1 MTLSTRSISRSSA
14 ERPKTTIAIWI
25 ATLVL
30 AVVLVGT
37 LLESALTT
45 EFVFTNT
52 PESQRGVDLIEEL
65 RGQPISTNEV
75 VIVGSDMFTVD
86 DPEFQAEVEAVWGE
100 VAALGDEIIR
110 SGSFTNFYRT
120 DIPDTSGLVSA
131 DRRTTIMPFTTAGD
145 FVDATDNVPLV
156 LKIVEARNAA
166 SDFTVLLTGQATIG
180 NAFEEVGQEDFLR
193 GESIGV
199 PVALIILLIVFGTV
213 VAAFVPIV
221 VAIISIIIAMGI
233 AALVGQVFAL
243 SFFVQNIIFMV
254 GLAVGVDYSLFIVD
268 RYREERSKG
277 YATLDA
283 IERAGDTASRAVL
296 FSGITVVLA
305 LFGMLLIP
313 FNVFIG
319 LGIGAIVVVV
329 ASVVAAL
336 TLLPAVISILG
347 DKLERLKVPGISR
360 AQKNDN
366 EGSGSGFWD
375 SASHMVMRQ
384 PLVSLI
390 VGVGLLLAAAYPLL
404 DLHLGFAGITTLSQ
418 DIQAR
423 QGFDILDGEFSD
435 GATSP
440 AQIVIAGDYDS
451 TAVQAGI
458 VAVTVAMASDPLG
471 SYGQPSPAE
480 LNASRSIALINIPIS
495 GDTAEKPTQDAVN
508 RLRDTYIPAA
518 FAGSDAEI
526 VVTGETAFNMD
537 FFQAA
542 KDGILVVFPFVLGMS
557 FILLMLVFRSI
568 IVPIKA
574 ILLNLLS
581 VAATYGLLVLM
592 FQKGVG
598 ADLGLFAE
606 FDIIEAWIPLFLF
619 TILFGLSMDY
629 HVFLLSRIRE
639 RFDQTGDNTES
650 VAFGVRA
657 TGRLI
662 TGAAL
667 IMVSVFWGFAAGDL
681 IGLQQMGFGLGTAI
695 LIDATIV
702 RMVLVPASMKLL
714 GKWNWYLPSFLM
726 WLPDLRV
733 ESGDSDMS
741 ASEGTIPAGD

>member
-1 MTLSTRSISRSSA
+1 MTLSTLSISRKSA

-25 ATLVL
+25 GTLVL
-30 AVVLVGT
+30 AFVLIST

-75 VIVGSDMFTVD
+75 VIVRSDTFTVD
-86 DPEFQAEVEAVWGE
+86 DAEFQAEVEAVWGE
-100 VAALGDEIIR
+100 IDALGEEVIR
-110 SGSFTNFYRT
+110 PGSFTNFYRT

-131 DRRTTIMPFTTAGD
+131 DRRTTIMPFVTAGT
-145 FVDATDNVPLV
+145 FLDATDNVPLV
-156 LKIVEARNAA
+156 LDIVENRNAA

-180 NAFEEVGQEDFLR
+180 NAFEDVGQEDFLR

-199 PVALIILLIVFGTV
+199 PVAMIILLIVFGTV

-221 VAIISIIIAMGI
+221 IAIISIIIAMGI

-243 SFFVQNIIFMV
+243 SFFVQNVIFMI

-268 RYREERSKG
+268 RYREERRNGLQK
-277 YATLDA
+277 LDA
-283 IERAGDTASRAVL
+283 IERAGNTASRAVL

-305 LFGMLLIP
+305 LFGMLLVP

-319 LGIGAIVVVV
+319 LGIGAIVVVI

-336 TLLPAVISILG
+336 TLLPAVMSLLG
-347 DKLERLKVPGISR
+347 DKLERLKVPGIAR
-360 AQKNDN
+360 PKKNN
-366 EGSGSGFWD
+366 YEANVGGFWD
-375 SASHMVMRQ
+375 SASHMVMRK
-384 PLVSLI
+384 PLLSLI
-390 VGVGLLLAAAYPLL
+390 VGGGLLVAAAYPLL
-404 DLHLGFAGITTLSQ
+404 DLSLGFAGVTTLSQ

-440 AQIVIAGDYDS
+440 ARIVIAGDFDS
-451 TAVQAGI
+451 AAVQSGI
-458 VAVTVAMASDPLG
+458 VAITAAMASD
-471 SYGQPSPAE
+471 AE
-480 LNASRSIALINIPIS
+480 SAFGKPKEAEVNASRTIALIAVPMS
-495 GDTAEKPTQDAVN
+495 GDTAEEFAQDAIV
-508 RLRDTYIPAA
+508 RLRDIYIPAA
-518 FAGSDAEI
+518 FAGSGAEV

-581 VAATYGLLVLM
+581 VAATYGLLVLF

-598 ADLGLFAE
+598 ADLGLLSE

-639 RFDQTGDNTES
+639 RYDQTGDNTES

-667 IMVSVFWGFAAGDL
+667 IMVAVFWGFAAGDL

-702 RMVLVPASMKLL
+702 RMVLVPASMKML
-714 GKWNWYLPSFLM
+714 GEWNWYLPGFLN

-733 ESGDSDMS
+733 GSGDDTH
-741 ASEGTIPAGD
+741 APDPAAAGD

>member
-1 MTLSTRSISRSSA
+1 MIVL
-14 ERPKTTIAIWI
+14 WI
-25 ATLVL
+25 ATLAL
-30 AVVLVGT
+30 AIFLGQT

-65 RGQPISTNEV
+65 RGEAISTNEV
-75 VIVGSDMFTVD
+75 VIVRSDTFTVD
-86 DPEFQAEVEAVWGE
+86 DAEFQAEVEALYGDI
-100 VAALGDEIIR
+100 AALGSDVIR
-110 SGSFTNFYRT
+110 PGSFTNFYRT
-120 DIPDTSGLVSA
+120 DIPDTSFLVSA
-131 DRRTTIMPFTTAGD
+131 DRRTTIMPFVTAGE

-156 LKIVEARNAA
+156 LEIVESRNTA
-166 SDFTVLLTGQATIG
+166 SSFTILLTGQATIG
-180 NAFEEVGQEDFLR
+180 NAFEDVGREDFLR

-243 SFFVQNIIFMV
+243 SFFVQNVIFMV

-268 RYREERSKG
+268 RYREERRKG
-277 YATLDA
+277 FEKLDA
-283 IERAGDTASRAVL
+283 IERAGNTASRAVL

-329 ASVVAAL
+329 TSVVAAL
-336 TLLPAVISILG
+336 TLLPAVMSLLG

-360 AQKNDN
+360 AQNNGD
-366 EGSGSGFWD
+366 ELSGSGFWD
-375 SASHMVMRQ
+375 SASHMVMRK

-390 VGVGLLLAAAYPLL
+390 VGGGLLVAAAYPLL
-404 DLHLGFAGITTLSQ
+404 DLSLGFAGITTLSQ

-440 AQIVIAGDYDS
+440 AQIVIAGEFDS
-451 TAVQAGI
+451 AAVQSGI
-458 VAVTVAMASDPLG
+458 VAITAAMASDVEGAFGTPG
-471 SYGQPSPAE
+471 EAE
-480 LNASRSIALINIPIS
+480 VNASRTIAVIAVPIS
-495 GDTAEKPTQDAVN
+495 GDSAEEFAQDAID
-508 RLRDTYIPAA
+508 RLRDIYVPAA
-518 FAGSDAEI
+518 FGGSGAEI
-526 VVTGETAFNMD
+526 VITGETAFNMD

-574 ILLNLLS
+574 IILNLLS
-581 VAATYGLLVLM
+581 VAATYGLLVLF

-606 FDIIEAWIPLFLF
+606 FDIIEAWLPLFLF

-702 RMVLVPASMKLL
+702 RMVLVPASMKML
-714 GKWNWYLPSFLM
+714 GKWNWYLPGFLT

-733 ESGDSDMS
+733 ESGDDMP
-741 ASEGTIPAGD
+741 APDPAAAGD